1 MYVAVTYTLQCR
13 NLLYPPVTGGN
24 SFHKTQGQKSGT
36 WTVDPLSAMTAMHGT
51 FLEHNNYLHFR
62 TYQTYTTETCSFCCF
77 VCNPIIH

>member
-1 MYVAVTYTLQCR
+1 MYVSVTYTLQCR